1 MTVFNQ
7 LCDQNC
13 SLLNISHPEIKYNLF
28 ILKSGGNN
36 MDGKRENTLQTCLS
50 EEEREAVMRMAE
62 DEGISVSA
70 FIRRAVRRD
79 IKKN

>member
-1 MTVFNQ
+1 
-7 LCDQNC
+7 
-13 SLLNISHPEIKYNLF
+13 
-28 ILKSGGNN
+28 

-50 EEEREAVMRMAE
+50 EEEREAVIRMAE

>member
-1 MTVFNQ
+1 
-7 LCDQNC
+7 
-13 SLLNISHPEIKYNLF
+13 
-28 ILKSGGNN
+28 

-50 EEEREAVMRMAE
+50 EAERDMVMKMAE
-62 DEGISVSA
+62 EEGISVSA

>member
-1 MTVFNQ
+1 
-7 LCDQNC
+7 
-13 SLLNISHPEIKYNLF
+13 
-28 ILKSGGNN
+28 

-50 EEEREAVMRMAE
+50 ERERDMVIKIAT

-79 IKKN
+79 LQRN